1 MFNDKQAHC
10 TQIQFP
16 TYLNPLFQRCI
27 SRNFPLQASSGMSF
41 LFMILRWSSCVEIWG
56 SWEISQPR
64 FHCASFFFFPAPCLM
79 HHVSPHPMQR
89 KPGVLTTGS
98 PGKSP
103 LLLYFKTG
111 CQVDKDLDFEAWQP
125 GLKFQLCCFPAV
137 WPWASFLT
145 SLMAN
150 FFLFQRGWW

>member
-1 MFNDKQAHC
+1 MTSKLTALK
-10 TQIQFP
+10 
-16 TYLNPLFQRCI
+16 Y
-27 SRNFPLQASSGMSF
+27 NFPPTSIPYFKGVFPETSLYRPAQACRFSSWFWGEARVLKFEVHEKF
-41 LFMILRWSSCVEIWG
+41 LSLGFTVPL
-56 SWEISQPR
+56 
-64 FHCASFFFFPAPCLM
+64 FFFFPAPCLM
-79 HHVSPHPMQR
+79 HHASPHPMQR